1 MQFKS
6 ATAYQSTI
14 IELKHKRA
22 ERMTLILIIDDAA
35 FSRRMI
41 RKYLQVDGYEII
53 EATNGREGLELVH
66 QRKPNCVLADLLMPD
81 MNGFEFLQALQ
92 DEELKIP
99 TIIISADIQEGA
111 RNQSYSLG
119 AINFINKP
127 PKENEL
133 RKAVQ
138 QVVNTKE

>member
-1 MQFKS
+1 
-6 ATAYQSTI
+6 
-14 IELKHKRA
+14 
-22 ERMTLILIIDDAA
+22 MTLVLIIDDAA

-41 RKYLQVDGYEII
+41 RKFLQVDGYEII
-53 EATNGREGLELVH
+53 EATNGREGLGLVH
-66 QRKPNCVLADLLMPD
+66 QRQPNCVLADLLMPD

-92 DEELKIP
+92 DEKLKIP

>member
-1 MQFKS
+1 
-6 ATAYQSTI
+6 
-14 IELKHKRA
+14 
-22 ERMTLILIIDDAA
+22 MTLVLIIDDAA

-41 RKYLQVDGYEII
+41 RKFLQVDGYEII
-53 EATNGREGLELVH
+53 EAANGREGLELVH
-66 QRKPNCVLADLLMPD
+66 QRQPNCVLADLLMPD

-92 DEELKIP
+92 DEELKVP

-119 AINFINKP
+119 ASNFINKP

-138 QVVNTKE
+138 EVLNNKE

>member
-1 MQFKS
+1 
-6 ATAYQSTI
+6 
-14 IELKHKRA
+14 
-22 ERMTLILIIDDAA
+22 MTLILIIDDAA

-66 QRKPNCVLADLLMPD
+66 QRKPNCVLTDLLMPD

-99 TIIISADIQEGA
+99 TIIISADIQEEA
-111 RNQSYSLG
+111 RNQSYNLG

-138 QVVNTKE
+138 QVLNTKE

>member
-1 MQFKS
+1 
-6 ATAYQSTI
+6 
-14 IELKHKRA
+14 
-22 ERMTLILIIDDAA
+22 MTTLVLIIDDAA

-41 RKYLQVDGYEII
+41 RKFLQVDGYEFL
-53 EATNGREGLELVH
+53 EATNGREGLELVQKH
-66 QRKPNCVLADLLMPD
+66 KPNCVLVDLLMPE

-119 AINFINKP
+119 AANFINKP

-133 RKAVQ
+133 RTAVQ

>member
-1 MQFKS
+1 M
-6 ATAYQSTI
+6 A
-14 IELKHKRA
+14 LV
-22 ERMTLILIIDDAA
+22 LIIDDAA

-41 RKYLQVDGYEII
+41 RKFLQVDGYEII

-66 QRKPNCVLADLLMPD
+66 QRQPNCVLADLLMPD

-92 DEELKIP
+92 DEKLKIP

-138 QVVNTKE
+138 EVLNTKE